1 MNIGH
6 VDKFTD
12 LMVKDTKTGECYR
25 ADVCLIEVNLMNRN
39 Y

>member
-25 ADVCLIEVNLMNRN
+25 ADVYIT
-39 Y
+39 